1 MQYVSRASSR
11 NSRQDRTLTSKS
23 SSNFVTTSHK
33 LRLRHTK
40 RNRPYNLPK
49 RKPRRNTRNNILT
62 NLLGNG
68 SWCAQCLGWSDFIH
82 SLYPPEPSLLIA
94 YTSLRGAL
102 LSSCYP
108 FASGTGK
115 EVRMKTYIHRLADA
129 MIRAAEAIYA
139 FLFVKN
145 GGKYM
150 TTETPSSSMG
160 GLPAHLALT
169 PSPPTPSRG
178 GRYQDLTC
186 ASIAMCYP
194 LLAYTLTT
202 AFPAL
207 LKACE
212 DLSSS
217 YAKNDTLLETIPL
230 PSSERPEYHREF
242 DYHQINRVIDVLLE
256 LILLPFV
263 RAFRPLCW
271 ARLLPVIEGAKS
283 DVVDVDTNAKA
294 KPGVKAKGGSSA
306 IAKGAVKEK
315 GKGHER
321 QPKSNSKEDA
331 TKTKAG
337 NGKANQKAKDKGTFH
352 RDTADADPTGNS
364 IPVLSG
370 SHSYPST
377 ANVCTDILALLGMA
391 ARALESLSSSTS
403 HADSLAIAHGVSTG
417 VRERLGL
424 EAIREL
430 AALYEDPVG
439 HATSPLDYRPPE
451 GNHPCTHTTTTTTP
465 SLTPAPPRNAQ
476 THTIFVCESTATR
489 NATDAENPT
498 VVLQASMHKA
508 KEALHASLFRT
519 LFNKDTA
526 WYLCSVLHLTISSS
540 TGSVIS
546 GDVSGFG
553 SMPVASST
561 SLRGAENPQTAGSAS
576 PPSSP
581 LLARAVIAGIG
592 RLLRLAT
599 PEASIGDAADNF
611 QKTSTNTPIDP
622 IIQNIFLAIC
632 EQTLKGYAEMD
643 PELLE

>member
-1 MQYVSRASSR
+1 
-11 NSRQDRTLTSKS
+11 
-23 SSNFVTTSHK
+23 
-33 LRLRHTK
+33 
-40 RNRPYNLPK
+40 
-49 RKPRRNTRNNILT
+49 
-62 NLLGNG
+62 
-68 SWCAQCLGWSDFIH
+68 
-82 SLYPPEPSLLIA
+82 
-94 YTSLRGAL
+94 
-102 LSSCYP
+102 
-108 FASGTGK
+108 
-115 EVRMKTYIHRLADA
+115 MKTYIHRLADA

-145 GGKYM
+145 GAKSM
-150 TTETPSSSMG
+150 TTERPSPPIG
-160 GLPAHLALT
+160 GLPAHSALT

-178 GRYQDLTC
+178 GRYQNLTC

-217 YAKNDTLLETIPL
+217 YAKNDTLRGTIPL
-230 PSSERPEYHREF
+230 SSSEQPEYHRESG
-242 DYHQINRVIDVLLE
+242 YHQIDRVIDVLLE

-283 DVVDVDTNAKA
+283 DVVDVDTIAKA

-306 IAKGAVKEK
+306 FAKGAVKEK
-315 GKGHER
+315 GKGHEK

-331 TKTKAG
+331 TKTKG
-337 NGKANQKAKDKGTFH
+337 GSGKTNQKAKDKGTFH
-352 RDTADADPTGNS
+352 RDAADADPMGNS
-364 IPVLSG
+364 IPAPSG
-370 SHSYPST
+370 SHSYPSA
-377 ANVCTDILALLGMA
+377 ANVCTDILALLGTA

-403 HADSLAIAHGVSTG
+403 HADSLAIARGVSTG

-430 AALYEDPVG
+430 AALYEVPIGDV
-439 HATSPLDYRPPE
+439 TSPLGYRPPE
-451 GNHPCTHTTTTTTP
+451 GNHPCTHTTTTTTATTTP

-476 THTIFVCESTATR
+476 THTIFACESTATR
-489 NATDAENPT
+489 NATDAEHPT

-508 KEALHASLFRT
+508 KEALRASLFRT

-526 WYLCSVLHLTISSS
+526 WYLCSVLHLTIASS

-581 LLARAVIAGIG
+581 LLARAVVAGIG

-611 QKTSTNTPIDP
+611 QKTSTNALIDP

-632 EQTLKGYAEMD
+632 EQALKGYAEMD